1 MKKYRELLGE
11 SLQPRRLGKN
21 SNGMTVYQI
30 GDRYFVISYSSMV
43 DETAV
48 FQATNAKGD
57 VDDYTAIVSSGE
69 SESDDEMLR
78 LTLSAIANGR
88 VPKLDER
95 LKIEAEQAV
104 IRLEDRIGQL
114 ERHIQGAGRE
124 LKRLQMDLAS
134 AETAMKKGTYRII
147 FSLVDFRPGS
157 KPWER

>member
-1 MKKYRELLGE
+1 MKQYREFLGE

-21 SNGMTVYQI
+21 SNGMTVYEI
-30 GDRYFVISYSSMV
+30 GNRYFVISYSSMA

-48 FQATNAKGD
+48 FLAANAQGD
-57 VDDYTAIVSSGE
+57 VDDYTEVVSIKGGE
-69 SESDDEMLR
+69 SDAEMLR

-88 VPKLDER
+88 VPDPNER
-95 LKIEAEQAV
+95 LKNEAEQAV

-134 AETAMKKGTYRII
+134 AEAAMKKGTYKII
-147 FSLVDFRPGS
+147 FSLTDFRTGS
-157 KPWER
+157 KPFYI

>member
-1 MKKYRELLGE
+1 MKKYQEFLGE

-30 GDRYFVISYSSMV
+30 GNRYFVISYSSMA

-48 FQATNAKGD
+48 FQATNAQGD
-57 VDDYTAIVSSGE
+57 VDDYTEVVSIQGGE
-69 SESDDEMLR
+69 SDAEMLR

-88 VPKLDER
+88 VPKPDER

-104 IRLEDRIGQL
+104 IRLEDRIGEL

-134 AETAMKKGTYRII
+134 AETAMKKGTYRVI
-147 FSLVDFRPGS
+147 FSLADFRPGS
-157 KPWER
+157 KPWDR